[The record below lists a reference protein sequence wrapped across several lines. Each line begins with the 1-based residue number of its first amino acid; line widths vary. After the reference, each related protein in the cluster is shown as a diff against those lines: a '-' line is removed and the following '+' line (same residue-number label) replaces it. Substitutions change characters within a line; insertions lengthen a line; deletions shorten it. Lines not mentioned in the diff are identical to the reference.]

1 MVLCFL
7 KRGLP
12 MGNTTTQA
20 AAAFTAA
27 NLGSNG
33 AFCPIAINAFI
44 TANGIGNINVQ
55 LLPAAVQ
62 ANALMGGG
70 NFMRQMLPANG
81 KAIGHLGQ
89 MLWVMVNGGL
99 PAKYWQPTAQ
109 GFAPV
114 SKGKNPITSMAW
126 LKTTV
131 PTQIPAP
138 VPLAMVNA
146 IAANSGSS
154 VTSALGQNPI
164 LKAMAGGTSPS
175 SIGWG
180 NPLCKLVVA
189 S

>member
-1 MVLCFL
+1 MV
-7 KRGLP
+7 
-12 MGNTTTQA
+12 NTTTQA

-33 AFCPIAINAFI
+33 AFCPIAIKAFI

-109 GFAPV
+109 GFTPV
-114 SKGKNPITSMAW
+114 KKGSITSFGW

-131 PTQIPAP
+131 PAAVPAA
-138 VPLAMVNA
+138 VPLAMVHA
-146 IAANSGSS
+146 IAANSGSG
-154 VTSALGQNPI
+154 VRCNLRQNPI
-164 LKAMAGGTSPS
+164 LLALAGGSSPS
-175 SIGWG
+175 SAGWG
-180 NPLCKLVVA
+180 NPLAQLVVA

>member
-1 MVLCFL
+1 
-7 KRGLP
+7 
-12 MGNTTTQA
+12 
-20 AAAFTAA
+20 
-27 NLGSNG
+27 
-33 AFCPIAINAFI
+33 
-44 TANGIGNINVQ
+44 
-55 LLPAAVQ
+55 
-62 ANALMGGG
+62 
-70 NFMRQMLPANG
+70 
-81 KAIGHLGQ
+81 

-114 SKGKNPITSMAW
+114 KKGSITSFGW

-131 PTQIPAP
+131 PTKVPAA

-146 IAANSGSS
+146 IAANSCSS
-154 VTSALGQNPI
+154 VQSALGQNPI

-175 SIGWG
+175 SAGWG

>member
-1 MVLCFL
+1 
-7 KRGLP
+7 

-27 NLGSNG
+27 NLGSQGVYCNL
-33 AFCPIAINAFI
+33 AIKAFI

-55 LLPAAVQ
+55 LLPAAIQ
-62 ANALMGGG
+62 PNALMGGG

-99 PAKYWQPTAQ
+99 PAKYWQPSAQ
-109 GFAPV
+109 GYAPV
-114 SKGKNPITSMAW
+114 SKGKNPITSFGW

-131 PTQIPAP
+131 PTKVPPA
-138 VPLAMVNA
+138 VPLAMVHA
-146 IAANSGSS
+146 IAANSGSG
-154 VTSALGQNPI
+154 VLCGLRQNPV
-164 LKAMAGGTSPS
+164 LLGMAGGSSPS
-175 SIGWG
+175 SVGWG

>member
-1 MVLCFL
+1 MV
-7 KRGLP
+7 
-12 MGNTTTQA
+12 NTNTQA

-33 AFCPIAINAFI
+33 AFCPIAIKAFI
-44 TANGIGNINVQ
+44 TANGMGNINVQ
-55 LLPAAVQ
+55 LLPAAISPNV
-62 ANALMGGG
+62 LMHGGHLWRA
-70 NFMRQMLPANG
+70 MAPANG

-109 GFAPV
+109 GFTPV
-114 SKGKNPITSMAW
+114 KKGSITSFGW
-126 LKTTV
+126 LNTKV
-131 PTQIPAP
+131 PTKVPAA

-146 IAANSGSS
+146 IAANSCSS
-154 VTSALGQNPI
+154 VQSALGQNPI

-175 SIGWG
+175 SAGWG
-180 NPLCKLVVA
+180 NPLCQLVVA

>member
-1 MVLCFL
+1 MV
-7 KRGLP
+7 K
-12 MGNTTTQA
+12 TTQAKAQQPTSAATA

-33 AFCPIAINAFI
+33 AFCNLALKAFI

-70 NFMRQMLPANG
+70 NFMRQMLPAGG
-81 KAIGHLGQ
+81 KPVGHFGQ
-89 MLWVMVNGGL
+89 MLWVMVNGSL

-109 GFAPV
+109 GYKPV
-114 SKGKNPITSMAW
+114 SKGKNPITNFGW
-126 LKTTV
+126 LNTTV
-131 PTQIPAP
+131 PTKVPAP
-138 VPLAMVNA
+138 VPLAMVQA

-154 VTSALGQNPI
+154 VTSRLRQNPV
-164 LKAMAGGTSPS
+164 LLALAGGSSPS
-175 SIGWG
+175 SVGWG
-180 NPLCKLVVA
+180 NPLCKLVVN